1 MGLVSSNSSKQSF
14 TVSLISS
21 RASNVKIERF
31 HSAVIAALLCNGFI
45 VLLESTAVNAD
56 SPDIPSTTFMTLTV
70 SGRPIS
76 S

>member
-21 RASNVKIERF
+21 RAPNVKIEHF
-31 HSAVIAALLCNGFI
+31 HSVVVAVLLCNGFN
-45 VLLESTAVNAD
+45 VLLESTTVNAD
-56 SPDIPSTTFMTLTV
+56 SPAIPSTTFSTLTV